1 MVFTALFLLLVRPV
15 VEVLCVDMNETVLI
29 F

>member
-1 MVFTALFLLLVRPV
+1 MVFTVLFLLWVRPV